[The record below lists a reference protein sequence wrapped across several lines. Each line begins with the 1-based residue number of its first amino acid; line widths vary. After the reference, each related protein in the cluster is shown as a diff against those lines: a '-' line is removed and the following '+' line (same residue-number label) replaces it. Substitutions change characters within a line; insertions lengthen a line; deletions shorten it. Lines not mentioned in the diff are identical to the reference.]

1 MALWSVLYHVDPL
14 TITLALPLFWAA
26 AVFLA
31 WRRPPMRGVTVPAA
45 IVSLLILAA
54 PLSGPATSGESGR
67 VVAWDPLLS
76 FEGIGGSKRPEA
88 FGVTLQNGDVIH
100 HLSEGPAFTDRVEE
114 GPWGTETFFVHE
126 EVEGGLVVTDV
137 GGGVVE
143 PESPAGAAALET
155 VAEEL
160 AWQEAYAAKLE
171 EEWPWGTTGGL
182 ALQERVLNTL
192 LFVPVGVAA
201 FFAFSSWSARPLFG
215 PGPSL
220 SIEATQWATASGR
233 PADTGD
239 LLGNSVGALV
249 GTLMAL
255 LAAGLTSLVRA
266 GGMVSRVGDPRP

>member
-1 MALWSVLYHVDPL
+1 M
-14 TITLALPLFWAA
+14 
-26 AVFLA
+26 
-31 WRRPPMRGVTVPAA
+31 PAA
-45 IVSLLILAA
+45 IVYPLILAA
-54 PLSGPATSGESGR
+54 PLSGPATSGEPGR

-76 FEGIGGSKRPEA
+76 FEDIGGSKRPEA

-100 HLSEGPAFTDRVEE
+100 YLSEGPAFTDRVEE

-171 EEWPWGTTGGL
+171 EGPWGTTGGL
-182 ALQERVLNTL
+182 APRERVLNTL

-215 PGPSL
+215 PGPSPT
-220 SIEATQWATASGR
+220 IEATQWATASGR
-233 PADTGD
+233 LAGTGD
-239 LLGNSVGALV
+239 LLVNSVGALV